1 MKPWRLGLR
10 RILAGVA
17 LGAVLA
23 GGAGL
28 SAPSSGT
35 APGEAPVWVIPVHGT
50 IDLGL
55 AVYVEREAAKA
66 LEAGAQLI
74 LIELNTFGGRVDAA
88 TEIRDTLLRSPIPA
102 AAFIG
107 ERAWSAG
114 ALIALAADWIYM
126 APGSSIGAAQPV
138 PVDEKTVSALR
149 AEFEATAERTG
160 RDPRIAA
167 AMVDASVAID
177 GLVAEGQIL
186 TLTAVRAVEVGYADG
201 IASSREE
208 VLAALGFAG
217 RQTVV
222 ARLSWAERAARF
234 LSEPTV
240 SQLLLTLGFLGLIAE
255 ATSPGLGVPG
265 AVGVISLLLFY
276 GSRMIAGLVGWE
288 AALLL
293 LAGLVLLALE
303 IFVIP
308 GFGVAGLAGIGAT
321 LASLVISFGG
331 VEEALRSVGISLAL
345 TLAGAVVIWRYG
357 RRRGL
362 WRRVVLETRLAG
374 KDRTVDEGPRPAVGQ
389 QGVALTAL
397 RPSGIVEIEGERVDA
412 LSEGGYIAAGTPVEV
427 RAVEGRRVVVREI
440 KGG

>member
-1 MKPWRLGLR
+1 
-10 RILAGVA
+10 
-17 LGAVLA
+17 
-23 GGAGL
+23 
-28 SAPSSGT
+28 
-35 APGEAPVWVIPVHGT
+35 
-50 IDLGL
+50 
-55 AVYVEREAAKA
+55 
-66 LEAGAQLI
+66 
-74 LIELNTFGGRVDAA
+74 
-88 TEIRDTLLRSPIPA
+88 
-102 AAFIG
+102 
-107 ERAWSAG
+107 
-114 ALIALAADWIYM
+114 
-126 APGSSIGAAQPV
+126 
-138 PVDEKTVSALR
+138 
-149 AEFEATAERTG
+149 
-160 RDPRIAA
+160 
-167 AMVDASVAID
+167 
-177 GLVAEGQIL
+177 
-186 TLTAVRAVEVGYADG
+186 
-201 IASSREE
+201 
-208 VLAALGFAG
+208 
-217 RQTVV
+217 
-222 ARLSWAERAARF
+222 
-234 LSEPTV
+234 
-240 SQLLLTLGFLGLIAE
+240 
-255 ATSPGLGVPG
+255 
-265 AVGVISLLLFY
+265 
-276 GSRMIAGLVGWE
+276 MIAGLVGWE